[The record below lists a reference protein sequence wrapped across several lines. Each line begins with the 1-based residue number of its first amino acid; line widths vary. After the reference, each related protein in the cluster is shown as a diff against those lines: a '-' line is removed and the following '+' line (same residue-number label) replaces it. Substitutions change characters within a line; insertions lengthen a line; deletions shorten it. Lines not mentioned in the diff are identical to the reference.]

1 MLHINQFK
9 GMGPRDINSHKGTY
23 GRLLCVGGN
32 HGTAGAIRLASEA
45 ALRSGAGMVRVYT
58 HSSSVIQVSSG
69 RPELMV
75 TESQLEDALDWA
87 TCVVIGPGLGQDEW
101 AQASFETT
109 LKHCQSQNKPIVI
122 DADALNL

>member
-1 MLHINQFK
+1 
-9 GMGPRDINSHKGTY
+9 
-23 GRLLCVGGN
+23 
-32 HGTAGAIRLASEA
+32 
-45 ALRSGAGMVRVYT
+45 MVRVYT

-122 DADALNL
+122 DADALNLLCKQSTAYTLSDSILTPHSGEAARLLGVSIDDVDIPRPNRVSVK